1 MIEILKDRINLLE
14 TLIKYVDDFMEHFR
28 TVEKQYGFSNSVVD
42 LSNIFSSDEVL
53 KSIQLLIDEDFGIF
67 TELKEILNYTY
78 SPNSWITEVDLIKFC
93 RDFYEYLIDMDM
105 SKDDLDI
112 AYEILNDISLKDNF
126 NYLYVKEVLTEL
138 RDEHKDDLDSLSN

>member
-126 NYLYVKEVLTEL
+126 NYLYVKEILTEL